1 MRNRLGLFLLFV
13 IVTAAVIGGVAGSQ
27 VNAEAPLEDDSQR
40 LLKSFTEA
48 IATIQGNYIR
58 EVPSEDLVENAIR
71 GMLRTLDPHSSFFS
85 RRDYNRLQE
94 EQQGKYYGL
103 GITIRPEAPGSGRVV
118 IVEPPAPGTP
128 AYKAGLRA
136 GDVIATIEGTPIDDW
151 DLNEEVIPNLK
162 GPKGT
167 RVNITVER
175 PGEPEPLEFAVERDE
190 IPLYTIK
197 YAFWLKPGTAYIRIA
212 RFSETT
218 GRELDRALNELDEG
232 EMEGL
237 ILDLRDNPGGALSQA
252 LEVSDRFLEKGQ
264 TIVSTRN
271 RQGKDREYSAR
282 RGERYEY
289 PIVILINENSASASE
304 IVAGALQDHDR
315 ALIVGK
321 TSFGKALVQT
331 IFPLED
337 NRGLA
342 LTTGRYYTPSDR
354 LIQRDYSDSF
364 WDYYNNRDNRDSAH
378 IDRDE
383 RKEHLTDG
391 GRTVYGGGGITPD
404 RVVESDRLSKP
415 VRQIQRASGLRE
427 FASKLFGGDV
437 ESDFQ
442 YHYSRD
448 ELDRLSEEER
458 SRLASELEVTEKT
471 LERFREFLQN
481 QDVQLTAEEFEENRD
496 VISNILK
503 QELLMLLFG
512 DEESYRI
519 GLQLDKQVQ
528 VALEMLPIAL
538 SLLENPD
545 RVTSEAL
552 ARTSS
557 EPDTASRNRD

>member
-58 EVPSEDLVENAIR
+58 EVPSEDLVESAIR

-103 GITIRPEAPGSGRVV
+103 GITIRPAAPGSGRVV

-136 GDVIATIEGTPIDDW
+136 GDVIATIEGEPIDDW

-167 RVNITVER
+167 SVNITVER
-175 PGEPEPLEFAVERDE
+175 PGEPEPLDFSVERDE

-197 YAFWLKPGTAYIRIA
+197 YAFWIEPGTAYIRVD

-218 GRELDRALNELDEG
+218 GRELDAALDKLGEG
-232 EMEGL
+232 QMEGL
-237 ILDLRDNPGGALSQA
+237 LLDLRDNPGGALSQA

-271 RQGKDREYSAR
+271 RKGKDREYSAR

-289 PIVILINENSASASE
+289 PIVVLINENSASASE

-364 WDYYNNRDNRDSAH
+364 WDYYNNRDSAR
-378 IDRDE
+378 IDRED

-391 GRTVYGGGGITPD
+391 GRTVYGGGGIAPD
-404 RVVESDRLSKP
+404 RIVDSDRLSKP
-415 VRQIQRASGLRE
+415 IRRIQRSSGFRE
-427 FASKLFGGDV
+427 FASKLFGG
-437 ESDFQ
+437 EIETNHKF
-442 YHYSRD
+442 HYTRS
-448 ELDRLSEEER
+448 ELDRLSQEER
-458 SRLASELEVTEKT
+458 SRLAGQLEVTDLT
-471 LERFREFLQN
+471 LQKFDEFLQE

-519 GLQLDKQVQ
+519 GLELDKQVQ
-528 VALEMLPIAL
+528 VGLQMLPVAV

-545 RVTSEAL
+545 RVTPEAL
-552 ARTSS
+552 ARSSS
-557 EPDTASRNRD
+557 ETEPASSKRD

>member
-27 VNAEAPLEDDSQR
+27 VNAEAPLEDEPQR

-48 IATIQGNYIR
+48 IATIQSNYIR

-136 GDVIATIEGTPIDDW
+136 GDVIATIEGEPIDDW

-175 PGEPEPLEFAVERDE
+175 PGEPEPLEFSVERDE

-197 YAFWLKPGTAYIRIA
+197 YAFWIEPGVAYIRID

-218 GRELDRALNELDEG
+218 GRELDQALTNLG
-232 EMEGL
+232 ENQMKGL
-237 ILDLRDNPGGALSQA
+237 LLDLRDNPGGALSQA

-271 RQGKDREYSAR
+271 RNGKDREYSAR

-289 PIVILINENSASASE
+289 PIVVLINENSASASE

-364 WDYYNNRDNRDSAH
+364 WDYYNNRDSAQVEKE
-378 IDRDE
+378 E
-383 RKEHLTDG
+383 REEYLTDG

-404 RVVESDRLSKP
+404 RIVEVERLGKP
-415 VRQIQRASGLRE
+415 VRRIQRASGFRE
-427 FASKLFGGDV
+427 FASKLYGGGI
-437 ESDFQ
+437 ESDVKF
-442 YHYSRD
+442 HYTRE
-448 ELDRLSEEER
+448 ELEKLSPEER
-458 SRLASELEVTEKT
+458 SRLASQLEVTDLT
-471 LERFREFLQN
+471 LQRFDEFLEQ
-481 QDVQLTAEEFEENRD
+481 QGVDLTEQEFEENRE

-519 GLQLDKQVQ
+519 GLQLDNQVQ
-528 VALEMLPIAL
+528 VALDMLPVAA
-538 SLLENPD
+538 SLLEDPD
-545 RVTSEAL
+545 RVTPEAL
-552 ARTSS
+552 ARTSGES
-557 EPDTASRNRD
+557 GASPPKRE